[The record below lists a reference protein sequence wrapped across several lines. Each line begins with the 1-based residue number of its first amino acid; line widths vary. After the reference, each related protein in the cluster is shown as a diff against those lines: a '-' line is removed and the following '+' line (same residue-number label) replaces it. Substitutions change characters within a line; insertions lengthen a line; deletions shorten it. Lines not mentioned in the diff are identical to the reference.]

1 MSNGLAI
8 AGVTSALRFLLDRSL
23 QQPHPGPVGGGRVT
37 TRHPRRLTEPDTTP
51 EPMLNVF
58 LYQVTPNHAWN
69 LADLPTRNGDGTL
82 TRRPVAA
89 LDLHY
94 LISCQGQ
101 DESLDAQRLLG
112 RAVLALAT
120 TPVLTRD
127 VLTDA
132 IAAYET
138 DPETTFLTDV
148 DLADQVELVKVSSTV
163 MSADEM
169 SKLWSVLLQTPYLL
183 SVTYTATVVLIEAD
197 VTPRSALP
205 VRFRNL
211 TVTAGGPP
219 VLAGLRTEPPDS
231 PVTEGTDLVLSGSN
245 LVGPNTFVRIG
256 SALLAPTGE
265 PTAQQIRVTVD
276 ASVAAGLHGAQV
288 LHRSVPGV
296 APARTLAASNAVP
309 LLVRPTVTVG
319 AVTPA
324 EFSLTLNPPLA
335 IGQRVSVTLTTLP
348 GQPGPSQAVTVQL
361 APAAVAQPTLTIA
374 RGGIPNGTWLVRVQV
389 DGVDSHP
396 ELVGDTYAEPALAL
410 T

>member
-8 AGVTSALRFLLDRSL
+8 AAVTSALRYLLDWAL
-23 QQPHPGPVGGGRVT
+23 QDPHPGPVGGARVT
-37 TRHPRRLTEPDTTP
+37 TRHPHQLTEPGTTP

-69 LADLPTRNGDGTL
+69 LADLPTRNGDGAL
-82 TRRPVAA
+82 SRRPVAA

-127 VLTDA
+127 VLTA
-132 IAAYET
+132 AVAAYET
-138 DPETTFLTDV
+138 EPETTFLADV
-148 DLADQVELVKVSSTV
+148 DLADQVELVKLSPTV
-163 MSADEM
+163 MSMEET
-169 SKLWSVLLQTPYLL
+169 SRLWSVLLQTPYLL
-183 SVTYTATVVLIEAD
+183 SVTYLATVVLIEAE
-197 VTPRSALP
+197 VTPQPALP

-211 TVTAGGPP
+211 TVTAEGPP
-219 VLAGLRTEPPDS
+219 VLAAIRPDPPDEI
-231 PVTEGTDLVLSGSN
+231 VTGGTDLVLTGSN
-245 LVGPNTFVRIG
+245 LAGPTTFVRIG
-256 SALLAPTGE
+256 RAVLTPTE
-265 PTAQQIRVTVD
+265 VPTAQQVRVTVD
-276 ASVAAGLHGAQV
+276 DTVAAGLYGARV

-296 APARTLAASNAVP
+296 APARTLAASNALP

-324 EFSLTLNPPLA
+324 QFTVTLQPPLA
-335 IGQRVSVTLTTLP
+335 AGQRATVTLTTMP
-348 GQPGPSQAVTVQL
+348 GQPGPPQTVTVRL
-361 APAAVAQPTLTIA
+361 APATVPQPTLTIL
-374 RGGIPNGTWLVRVQV
+374 RSGIPDGTWLVRVQV
-389 DGVDSHP
+389 DGVDSQP
-396 ELVGDTYAEPALAL
+396 ELVGETYGAPALAL